1 MSFVVA
7 TFRTSFFTIPGFLDG
22 TNRMISITRAT
33 SALLSTAKIANR
45 REISTE
51 FGQVEGLTGL
61 SSTAD
66 DTANDNLPHRL
77 AASTSK

>member
-1 MSFVVA
+1 
-7 TFRTSFFTIPGFLDG
+7 
-22 TNRMISITRAT
+22 MISITRVT

-66 DTANDNLPHRL
+66 DTANDNFPHRL
-77 AASTSK
+77 QNGSAIGQFHRTRIQAKSDSA